1 MILIKKQGDL
11 NVVKI
16 TRNKAVQEYYN
27 KHQKRIDK
35 VLGAVGNQTITPKQ
49 KFEALAYAHTAS
61 RFASK
66 AEANNQFDKILDTK
80 EFGQDYADT
89 KAMLKDM
96 KREGRRIDLRKKK
109 YNVSKFSAW
118 VDLPD
123 DTYLLDR
130 DYGDW
135 NGGSQMREYVSRYSV
150 NKEAN
155 IVLYYG
161 YGAIVNGTGS
171 PYEFNGT
178 MTVEDME
185 SILGYEI

>member
-35 VLGAVGNQTITPKQ
+35 VLGAVGNQTISPKQ
-49 KFEALAYAHTAS
+49 KFEALAYAHTTS

-89 KAMLKDM
+89 KAMLKDL
-96 KREGRRIDLRKKK
+96 KKEGRRIDLRKKK

-123 DTYLLDR
+123 ETYVIDR
-130 DYGDW
+130 DTGDW
-135 NGGSQMREYVSRYSV
+135 NGGSVMIEYVSRYSV

-161 YGAIVNGTGS
+161 YGAVLNGTNS
-171 PYEFNGT
+171 PYEFSGT
-178 MTVEDME
+178 TTVEDME